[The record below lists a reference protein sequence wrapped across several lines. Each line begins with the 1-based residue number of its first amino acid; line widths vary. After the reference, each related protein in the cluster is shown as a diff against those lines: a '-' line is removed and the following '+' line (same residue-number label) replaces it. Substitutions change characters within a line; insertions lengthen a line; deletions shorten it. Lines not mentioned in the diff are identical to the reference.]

1 MAVRKKVRKAPRRR
15 GMSVSPTRR
24 RRRKGAGAG
33 GAGGGGSSLRSRFAT
48 LGPKE
53 KRKAARRIA
62 RRRGR

>member
-1 MAVRKKVRKAPRRR
+1 MAVRKKVQRKRMKA
-15 GMSVSPTRR
+15 GAAVSPVR
-24 RRRKGAGAG
+24 RRRKPK
-33 GAGGGGSSLRSRFAT
+33 GGGSSGGGGRSLRARFAT